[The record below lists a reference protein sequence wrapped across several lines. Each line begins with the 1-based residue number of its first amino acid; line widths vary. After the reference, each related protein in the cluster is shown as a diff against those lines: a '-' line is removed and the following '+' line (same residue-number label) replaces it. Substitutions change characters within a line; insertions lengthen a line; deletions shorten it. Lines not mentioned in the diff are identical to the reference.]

1 MKLAHISVENYKGLR
16 EIESNLSDFVCAVGE
31 NNAGKSS
38 LLQALLLFVNGT
50 KLSSAEFYEPDKEIL
65 IKVRLTGVTG
75 ETLSTLTDEH
85 RTKIEP
91 YVDAENLV
99 LARRYAT
106 DGSSKLRIVTLVPR
120 DPKYHADQID
130 AFFKG
135 KKGKEN
141 GEALRTFYPET
152 TTPAEADNV
161 STQKAAK
168 EIIERYINAMPVD
181 QLAPDDIPL
190 PTGIDNSIRSLLPE
204 PVYIPAVKDL
214 TDDLKTKESA
224 SFGKLLN
231 ILLDVIEDDLTEA
244 AETFENLRKKLNRV
258 VNADGSI
265 TDDRMDR
272 VKEIENTIQTNLQET
287 FRNVTI
293 ELTLILNL

>member
-1 MKLAHISVENYKGLR
+1 MNLEHISVENYKGLQKV
-16 EIESNLSDFVCAVGE
+16 ECNLSEFVCAVGE
-31 NNAGKSS
+31 NNSGKSS

-50 KLSSAEFYEPDKEIL
+50 KLSKAEFYDSENDIL
-65 IKVRLTGVTG
+65 IKARLAGVTD
-75 ETLSTLTDEH
+75 EILSTLTGEQ

-91 YVDAENLV
+91 YVDSGKLV

-106 DGSSKLRIVTLVPR
+106 DGTSKLRVVTLVPIEN
-120 DPKYHADQID
+120 KYHADKVD
-130 AFFKG
+130 SLFKG
-135 KKGKEN
+135 KKGKDNREV
-141 GEALRTFYPET
+141 LLTYYPET
-152 TTPAEADNV
+152 TTPEESSNV

-168 EIIERYINAMPVD
+168 EIIERYIENMPAD
-181 QLAPDDIPL
+181 QLKPDDIPL

-258 VNADGSI
+258 VNEDGSI
-265 TDDRMDR
+265 SDDRMDR
-272 VKEIENTIQTNLQET
+272 VKAIENTIQKI
-287 FRNVTI
+287 F
-293 ELTLILNL
+293 